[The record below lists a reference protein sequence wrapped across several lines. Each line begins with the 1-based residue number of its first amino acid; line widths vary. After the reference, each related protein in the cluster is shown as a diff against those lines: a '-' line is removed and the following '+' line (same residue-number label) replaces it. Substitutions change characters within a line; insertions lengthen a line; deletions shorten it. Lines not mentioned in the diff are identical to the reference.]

1 MNRQPSRLTPEQRHD
16 FKERGYCFPIPVL
29 SPAEIVRFRDKFLK
43 YREGNRDRLSR
54 LPGNRHYEVFSET
67 HFAARW
73 VYDLVSHARVLD
85 AVEGILGPNL
95 IAWNTNWFV
104 KMPGERTFVSWH
116 QDGMYWKLTPST
128 VATAWVA
135 LTPSVASNGCLR
147 VAPGTHLRPA
157 IPHRETYDPDNAL
170 SRGQD
175 IAAEVDESQA
185 VDVELNP
192 GEMSLHDIWIAHG
205 LRVNTSPDT
214 PRIGLAIR
222 YVATNVKQESP
233 QRPLGM
239 LVRGHDEYGYFDLQP
254 PPMREDLLP
263 DDPEHLAIV
272 QRIRASI
279 MQAAALTRL

>member
-1 MNRQPSRLTPEQRHD
+1 MGRADAEHRQQ
-16 FKERGYCFPIPVL
+16 
-29 SPAEIVRFRDKFLK
+29 
-43 YREGNRDRLSR
+43 R
-54 LPGNRHYEVFSET
+54 LP
-67 HFAARW
+67 ARGAG
-73 VYDLVSHARVLD
+73 HAL
-85 AVEGILGPNL
+85 A
-95 IAWNTNWFV
+95 
-104 KMPGERTFVSWH
+104 
-116 QDGMYWKLTPST
+116 
-128 VATAWVA
+128 
-135 LTPSVASNGCLR
+135 
-147 VAPGTHLRPA
+147 PA

-185 VDVELNP
+185 VNVELHP

-205 LRVNTSPDT
+205 SRVNTSADT

-239 LVRGHDEYGYFDLQP
+239 LVRGHDQFGYFDLQP
-254 PPMREDLLP
+254 APTREDLLP

-279 MQAAALTRL
+279 MQAAEQPARL